1 MHLLTDDEIFDLLDG
16 TTTDTIRQRHEQLM
30 VLDENYRLYFQQ
42 LRKLHEDIASLSLE
56 SPSLAFEN
64 KVISQWENLQPS
76 YQVVMPRKW
85 IPLMVAGFI
94 ISLVIIG
101 TMILWQSQPLND
113 TAPQNGLER
122 WLNSI
127 DLTLVQDLL
136 LLSNSLLLLLV
147 LERILKKW
155 WLRRLGNI

>member
-1 MHLLTDDEIFDLLDG
+1 MHLLTDEEIFDLLDG
-16 TTTDTIRQRHEQLM
+16 TTTDAIRQRHEQLM

-42 LRKLHEDIASLSLE
+42 LRKLHEDIVSLSLE

-85 IPLMVAGFI
+85 LPLMVVGFI
-94 ISLVIIG
+94 ISLVTIG
-101 TMILWQSQPLND
+101 TIILWQFQPLND
-113 TAPQNGLER
+113 TAPQNGFER

-147 LERILKKW
+147 LERVFKKW

>member
-1 MHLLTDDEIFDLLDG
+1 MHLLTDEEIFDLLDG
-16 TTTDTIRQRHEQLM
+16 TATNDLRQRHEQLM

-42 LRKLHEDIASLSLE
+42 LRKLHEDIASLAIE

-64 KVISQWENLQPS
+64 KVISQWENLQPN
-76 YQVVMPRKW
+76 YQIVMPLKW
-85 IPLMVAGFI
+85 LPFMVSGLLI
-94 ISLVIIG
+94 CLVTIG
-101 TMILWQSQPLND
+101 MVILWQFQPLNEA
-113 TAPQNGLER
+113 TAQNGFER

-147 LERILKKW
+147 LERLFKKW
-155 WLRRLGNI
+155 WLRRLGQI